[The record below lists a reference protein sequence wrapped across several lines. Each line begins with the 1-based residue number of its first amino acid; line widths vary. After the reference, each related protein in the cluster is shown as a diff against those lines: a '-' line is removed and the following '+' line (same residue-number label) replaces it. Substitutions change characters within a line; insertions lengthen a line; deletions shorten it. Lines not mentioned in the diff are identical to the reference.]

1 MFVSGLA
8 DIPVDV
14 YLLNVMIIAFFIY
27 MLQSNITLD
36 RNWHLFKQ
44 IEGCQWVIEPVS
56 RHFFINQNPAI
67 KRGCD

>member
-36 RNWHLFKQ
+36 RNWHLFKLFLKVASGSLSQ
-44 IEGCQWVIEPVS
+44 S
-56 RHFFINQNPAI
+56 LATSL
-67 KRGCD
+67 